1 MCLDS
6 GKLLEGVGEVPL
18 ARVFRR
24 RTDVDYL
31 QILMNP
37 RGLKMMSY
45 GFLCPFIRPF
55 TLYVVTSLVVALK
68 WGVVAWQVD
77 HYFDPKQGIL

>member
-1 MCLDS
+1 VSLDS

-31 QILMNP
+31 QIFDEHERTYDELY
-37 RGLKMMSY
+37 Y

-55 TLYVVTSLVVALK
+55 TLHFSFFCC
-68 WGVVAWQVD
+68 G
-77 HYFDPKQGIL
+77 F